1 MASSISTVSSPS
13 PSGAVIAPGTRVC
26 ITGANGFVG
35 SNLCGHLLASR
46 CDVHGLVRPGCDR
59 RFISSLRELRLHEGG
74 LGDRASLERAFEGA
88 ALVFHVAARTADW
101 GPWREF
107 EATNIAG
114 VTNVMEAARTCGVR
128 RVVHFSSVSV
138 YGFPGVADVTE
149 DHPWRELPG
158 DPYVT
163 SKQRGEAAALGFHG
177 RGIEVAA
184 LRPGG
189 LYGPND
195 HVTSLRLFD
204 ALERRR
210 MPYVDGG
217 RHLMAPA
224 YIDNLLQAA
233 VLAAAH
239 AQAAG
244 RVYNVTDD
252 GHTTWRQYL
261 EWACAELDCTPP
273 RQSLP
278 STVAWP
284 LAAGVESAWNFLRL
298 NREPPLTRY
307 RARAVMADSH
317 YSSARAKRELG
328 YAPAVTTREGLRRT
342 VAWYREFVRATS

>member
-1 MASSISTVSSPS
+1 
-13 PSGAVIAPGTRVC
+13 VITPGTRVG

-35 SNLCGHLLASR
+35 SNLCSHLLASG
-46 CDVHGLVRPGCDR
+46 CDVHGLVRPGSDR
-59 RFISSLRELRLHEGG
+59 RFVSTLRELRLHEGE
-74 LGDRASLERAFEGA
+74 LGDRTSLERAFAGA

-101 GPWREF
+101 GPWSEF

-114 VTNVMEAARTCGVR
+114 VTNVMEAARACGVR

-149 DHPWRELPG
+149 NHPWRQLPE
-158 DPYVT
+158 DRYVT
-163 SKQRGEAAALGFHG
+163 SKQRGEVAALGFHG

-233 VLAAAH
+233 VLAATRAE
-239 AQAAG
+239 AAG

-261 EWACAELDCTPP
+261 EWTCAELGCAAP

-278 STVAWP
+278 SAVAWP
-284 LAAGVESAWNFLRL
+284 LAAGVESTWEFLRL
-298 NREPPLTRY
+298 SREPPLTRY

-328 YAPAVTTREGLRRT
+328 YAPAVTTREGLRHT
-342 VAWYREFVRATS
+342 VAWYRDFVRNAS